1 MTEVTESLAIARSE
15 QMAFACSY
23 LLGLCYIYK
32 SNPDDVLE
40 TKINVE
46 ITSI

>member
-23 LLGLCYIYK
+23 LVGLRYTYK

-40 TKINVE
+40 TETNVE
-46 ITSI
+46 ITST